1 MISLCVTRRVA
12 VVAVTAATVACLA
25 GAASAQAPTD
35 PLAPFGWLRQLAGSC
50 WRGEYANTRTADKQC
65 YEWQYGRFLRGTIEL
80 TGVQGEG
87 ATPMD
92 LRGDSVW
99 AWDAA
104 RGRLQ
109 LTTWASNGTLS
120 PGEAVFDG
128 DVLRV
133 TMGRGESAA
142 TMRTT
147 WQRLDADAYLVRRE
161 RRDGETWRE
170 ILVVRYARV
179 K

>member
-1 MISLCVTRRVA
+1 MTTPRRIRHLAA
-12 VVAVTAATVACLA
+12 VLALACLA
-25 GAASAQAPTD
+25 APAVAQAPAD

-50 WRGEYANTRTADKQC
+50 WRGEYANSRAGDKQC

-80 TGVQGEG
+80 TGVQGDG
-87 ATPMD
+87 ATPLD

-99 AWDAA
+99 AWDVV
-104 RGRLQ
+104 RSRLQ
-109 LTTWASNGTLS
+109 LTTWTSNGTLS
-120 PGEAVFDG
+120 AGEAVFEG
-128 DVLRV
+128 DLLRV
-133 TMGRGESAA
+133 AMGRGESAP

-170 ILVVRYARV
+170 VLVVRYLRV

>member
-1 MISLCVTRRVA
+1 MNSLRIRIGLA
-12 VVAVTAATVACLA
+12 AALAVTLFGLPAL
-25 GAASAQAPTD
+25 AQAPAD

-87 ATPMD
+87 ATPLE

-99 AWDAA
+99 GWDTA
-104 RGRLQ
+104 RNRMP
-109 LTTWASNGTLS
+109 LTTWSSNGTLTQ
-120 PGEAVFDG
+120 GEAVFDG
-128 DVLRV
+128 DLLRV
-133 TMGRGESAA
+133 AMDRGESAPTLRA
-142 TMRTT
+142 T
-147 WQRLDADAYLVRRE
+147 WQRLDCDAYLVRRE
-161 RRDGETWRE
+161 RREGEGWRE